1 LIIHLTNA
9 QKKIP
14 LDTRRV
20 RSLTRRIM
28 KELKLHG
35 RELGL
40 LLTDDEGIR
49 ELNRLYLHRD
59 RPTNVISFPMNEGT
73 LLGDIAISV
82 ETAAR
87 DAQMGGLSLLDEIAF
102 LVIHGLLHLIGYDHE
117 DGDEKKAAL
126 MKEKE
131 KELFSTITGYEID

>member
-1 LIIHLTNA
+1 
-9 QKKIP
+9 
-14 LDTRRV
+14 
-20 RSLTRRIM
+20 
-28 KELKLHG
+28 
-35 RELGL
+35 
-40 LLTDDEGIR
+40 
-49 ELNRLYLHRD
+49 
-59 RPTNVISFPMNEGT
+59 
-73 LLGDIAISV
+73 LGDIAISV